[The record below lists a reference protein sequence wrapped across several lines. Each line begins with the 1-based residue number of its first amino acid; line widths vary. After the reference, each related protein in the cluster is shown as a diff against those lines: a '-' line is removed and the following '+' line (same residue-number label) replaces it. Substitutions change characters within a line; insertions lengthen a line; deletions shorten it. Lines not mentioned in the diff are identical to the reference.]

1 MMSEGDAEAPM
12 WSYQV
17 NLEKRVRD
25 DHPLRRI
32 NQVLNL
38 GFVRKQVA
46 HTYGRRGNK
55 SVPPEVIIRMML
67 LLFLDDIKS
76 ERELMRIIPERLD
89 YLWFLGYGLD
99 DKVPD
104 HSVLS
109 KARKRWGKEVFVSLF
124 SRVVQQC
131 VEAGLVE
138 GRKIHVDA
146 SLVDADA
153 NLGSVKPLSAETLKA
168 IEQTAKE
175 QVQKLDEH
183 DQDQDPP
190 SQDSGSGGS
199 TIGQYSKT
207 NRQFRSTTDPDATL
221 VRHAGLKSRLRYK
234 THRAVDDAHEIIT
247 AVETTTGAVDE
258 ASQLLGLIEA
268 HEDSTDQA
276 VRTVIANA
284 RYGNASNLIECHKAG
299 IRAHIKLLGDSI
311 RKGRSEGIYDEG
323 HFIYDAQS
331 NTYRCPADQIM
342 QPRRLHPQRLTWEY
356 VTAKG
361 TCLVCKLRSLCT
373 RSRTGRTIHRHRDQA
388 WLEKARKIAN
398 SKVAK
403 ADLKRRQHLMERSF
417 ADAANLHGLKR
428 SRWRGLWKQAIQ
440 DLLIATVQNLRKL
453 LRHLSQ
459 TGPELAFRLTQLL
472 KRLSGLIP
480 GSSMA
485 SPVAFASLF
494 T

>member
-1 MMSEGDAEAPM
+1 MMSEEDSQVPV
-12 WSYQV
+12 WSYRV
-17 NLEKRVRD
+17 NLDKRVRS

-32 NQVLNL
+32 RSALDL
-38 GFVRKQVA
+38 SFVRKAVA
-46 HTYGRRGNK
+46 HTYGRKGNK
-55 SVPPEVIIRMML
+55 SVPPEVIMRMML

-89 YLWFLGYGLD
+89 YLWFLGYQLD
-99 DKVPD
+99 DQIPD

-109 KARKRWGKEVFVSLF
+109 KARKRWGKEVFVTLF

-153 NLGSVKPLSAETLKA
+153 NLGSVKPLTAETLKA

-199 TIGQYSKT
+199 AIGQYSKT

-221 VRHAGLKSRLRYK
+221 VRHAGSKSRLRYK
-234 THRAVDDAHEIIT
+234 THRVVDDAHEIIT

-258 ASQLLGLIEA
+258 ASQLMGLIEA
-268 HEDSTDQA
+268 HEDTTDQA
-276 VRTVIANA
+276 VRTVIADA
-284 RYGNASNLIECHKAG
+284 RYGSVSNLISCQKAG
-299 IRAHIKLLGDSI
+299 IRAHLKLLGESNKG
-311 RKGRSEGIYDEG
+311 KGRSAGIYSDEL
-323 HFIYDAQS
+323 FSYDPLS

-342 QPRRLHPQRLTWEY
+342 KPRRLHPQRLTWEY

-361 TCLVCKLRSLCT
+361 ACLVCKLRALCT

-398 SKVAK
+398 SKAAK

-417 ADAANLHGLKR
+417 ADAANRHGLKR

-459 TGPELAFRLTQLL
+459 TEPELAYRLTQLL
-472 KRLSGLIP
+472 HRLSGLIQTTP
-480 GSSMA
+480 
-485 SPVAFASLF
+485 SLLLPS
-494 T
+494 